1 MGLVPVLYETVP
13 TSFMDFLDAPS
24 LSNSVDSPPLSDTE
38 VPSLRFTVLLEVSLS
53 VVVLVVPSVLLSFSI
68 SYLIN
73 NTVNVIHVAQF
84 LTIRLV
90 HKIIFCFCKS
100 LFIYLSSKT

>member
-13 TSFMDFLDAPS
+13 TSFMDSVDAP

-38 VPSLRFTVLLEVSLS
+38 VPSLRFTVLLEVSPLS

-68 SYLIN
+68 SYMIN

-100 LFIYLSSKT
+100 LFIY